1 MAHCFWMD
9 VSDLNPESL
18 ARLEA
23 KLTAELDMV
32 RKVRALLSDH
42 FSGTASPAAPSAL
55 SPAPAPLPII
65 FTPGPPPPDVKV
77 VVGEI
82 IAEIGGEFRMGDV
95 KDRLWKRK
103 IEFPDS
109 SIRSV
114 IMRMAQYG
122 QVLVV
127 KREKGRRGSLYAPI
141 AEAKPP
147 PAAPEPLAEETTP
160 AS

>member
-1 MAHCFWMD
+1 MAHCFGMD

-32 RKVRALLSDH
+32 RKVRALLTEH
-42 FSGTASPAAPSAL
+42 FSGTATPAAPATPSPAS
-55 SPAPAPLPII
+55 SPAPPV

-77 VVGEI
+77 LVGEI

-103 IEFPDS
+103 LEFPDS
-109 SIRSV
+109 SVRSV
-114 IMRMAQYG
+114 IMRMVQYG
-122 QVLVV
+122 QISVA
-127 KREKGRRGSLYAPI
+127 KREKGRRGSLYAPV
-141 AEAKPP
+141 AKAMPPPDSPKPP
-147 PAAPEPLAEETTP
+147 AEESTP

>member
-1 MAHCFWMD
+1 MD

-23 KLTAELDMV
+23 KLTAELDMI
-32 RKVRALLSDH
+32 RKVRALLTEH
-42 FSGTASPAAPSAL
+42 FSGTATPAAPATP
-55 SPAPAPLPII
+55 SPAPSPAPPV

-77 VVGEI
+77 LVGEI

-95 KDRLWKRK
+95 KDRLWKRR

-114 IMRMAQYG
+114 IMRMVQYG
-122 QVLVV
+122 QALVV
-127 KREKGRRGSLYAPI
+127 KREKGRRGSLYAPVSQPTSPS
-141 AEAKPP
+141 ASKESP
-147 PAAPEPLAEETTP
+147 AEESTH
-160 AS
+160 AA

>member
-1 MAHCFWMD
+1 MAHCFGMD

-32 RKVRALLSDH
+32 RKVRALLTEH
-42 FSGTASPAAPSAL
+42 FSGTATPAAPATP
-55 SPAPAPLPII
+55 SPAPSPAPPV

-77 VVGEI
+77 LVGEI

-95 KDRLWKRK
+95 KDRLWKRR

-114 IMRMAQYG
+114 IMRMVQYG
-122 QVLVV
+122 QAFVV
-127 KREKGRRGSLYAPI
+127 KREKGRRGSLYAPV
-141 AEAKPP
+141 AKAMPPPDSPKPP
-147 PAAPEPLAEETTP
+147 AEESTP